1 MKASNSILDLLAA
14 IARIDEQALGKG
26 TAGGQ
31 ALVGLEILAG
41 RELLIRALAQECKRS
56 PEAAIAEF
64 EALRAMAAN
73 TDRIYLGLVAER
85 SLLASQLSEA
95 EMQLRQLKSFGESAG
110 GDDLLLNRL
119 A

>member
-1 MKASNSILDLLAA
+1 MKASISILDLLAS
-14 IARIDEQALGKG
+14 IAGIDEQALGKG
-26 TAGGQ
+26 AAGEH

-41 RELLIRALAQECKRS
+41 REVLIHALAQECKRS

-73 TDRIYLGLVAER
+73 TDRIYLGLMAER

-95 EMQLRQLKSFGESAG
+95 EMQLRQLKSFRDSAG